1 MKLQLKKSSTDVT
14 VLIFIQDSTSTAGA
28 GKTGLVYNSSGLVCY
43 YCRPGSAAAQLAL
56 VTQTVTGAHADGGF
70 VEVSSAYMPG
80 LYRLDLSDAVC
91 APGVN
96 SVVVMLQGA
105 TGIAPLP
112 LEIQLTTVDPNDANL
127 GLTNLDAAI
136 SSRSTFAGGAVASVT
151 GNVGGNV
158 TGSVGSVTGDTKQT
172 GDAYAEAVLV
182 HAHAAG
188 AETQATAAATDA
200 AAAHVQADHIHDTD
214 LPAVKTDTAAILVDT
229 GTTLDAALAV
239 VDGNVDSILA
249 DTGTD
254 GVVVAAASKTGY
266 ALSTAGVQAIW
277 DALTSVFTTM
287 GSIGKKL
294 ADWVVGT
301 IDTYTGNTK
310 QTGDNYAR
318 LGAPAGASVSADIA
332 AVKGQTAAIEV
343 DTQDLQTQVG
353 VDGAG
358 LTALG
363 DTRIANLDT
372 TVSSRSTFAGGAV
385 ASVTGNVGGN
395 VAGSVGSLAAQAKAD
410 VNAEVADVVKV
421 DTIAEMTQG
430 VPPVAPTILE
440 ILNHLYRRLRNKVTD
455 DGSNIKVYN
464 DAKDTVLFKAP
475 VSDDGSTFTKD
486 EYVSGA

>member
-1 MKLQLKKSSTDVT
+1 MLFLKQSTAYTAKIGPFLDSTDGNTQEVGLTIAQADVMLSKNGGAFAAKNDATSCTHDAKGMYGCPLNTTDTGTLGKLQLLVH
-14 VLIFIQDSTSTAGA
+14 VAGA
-28 GKTGLVYNSSGLVCY
+28 LAVWHDFMVLPANVYDSLI
-43 YCRPGSAAAQLAL
+43 
-56 VTQTVTGAHADGGF
+56 GGTD
-70 VEVSSAYMPG
+70 Y
-80 LYRLDLSDAVC
+80 
-91 APGVN
+91 
-96 SVVVMLQGA
+96 
-105 TGIAPLP
+105 
-112 LEIQLTTVDPNDANL
+112 
-127 GLTNLDAAI
+127 LDAAVVEQANI
-136 SSRSTFAGGAVASVT
+136 DFGALQKASLNAAT
-151 GNVGGNV
+151 PA
-158 TGSVGSVTGDTKQT
+158 SIQGDTKQT

-229 GTTLDAALAV
+229 GTTLDAALTV
-239 VDGNVDSILA
+239 VDGNIDSILA

-266 ALSTAGVQAIW
+266 ALSTAGIQAIW
-277 DALTSVFTTM
+277 DVLTSAFTTV

-294 ADWVVGT
+294 ADWIVGT

-310 QTGDNYAR
+310 QTGDNYTR
-318 LGAPAGASVSADIA
+318 IGAPAGASVSADIG
-332 AVKGQTAAIEV
+332 AVKEQTAAIEA
-343 DTQDLQTQVG
+343 DTQDLQTKVG
-353 VDGAG
+353 VAGAG

-363 DTRIANLDT
+363 DARIANLDAAI
-372 TVSSRSTFAGGAV
+372 SSRSTYAGGAV
-385 ASVTGNVGGN
+385 ASVAGNVGGN
-395 VAGSVGSLAAQAKAD
+395 VTGSIGSLAAQAKAD

-464 DAKDTVLFKAP
+464 GAKDTVLFKAP